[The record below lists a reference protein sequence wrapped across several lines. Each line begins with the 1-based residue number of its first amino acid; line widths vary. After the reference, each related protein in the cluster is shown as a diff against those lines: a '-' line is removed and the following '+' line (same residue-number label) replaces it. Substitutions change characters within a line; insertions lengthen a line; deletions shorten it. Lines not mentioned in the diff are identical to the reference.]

1 MSETKKITFVSEVES
16 ITFDAQTGE
25 VSTTA
30 TQKTKNAILPKEPNF
45 IKVYLDHLGKYK
57 GVQVSL
63 TPILEQLLN
72 HTSYANIGEDS
83 GGMILYLNKALKS
96 NIAKSLN
103 ISLTRVDHAVT
114 DFVKKGYMRRIEIGM
129 YQFNPFLFGKGEWK
143 DIENIRTTFDYGTG
157 EILADIVKHEE
168 IAMNKATDAINAQ
181 SEKMLENQKQ
191 KVV

>member
-96 NIAKSLN
+96 NIAKSSN

-114 DFVKKGYMRRIEIGM
+114 AFVKKGYMRRIEIGM